1 MKKLLIRIVT
11 NLTIMISVFFVVMF
25 FEPGRIKPD
34 ALEAWAA
41 ALTLAALV
49 ALDYVRDFI
58 QKILNIKGD
67 A

>member
-1 MKKLLIRIVT
+1 MRIVI
-11 NLTIMISVFFVVMF
+11 NMTIMVGVFVVVMF

-58 QKILNIKGD
+58 GKILDQKGD